1 MGYGKPCV
9 FTKEI
14 VTLIKIY
21 PNKNKQGRL
30 NGDLMGSFNI
40 QGLFSSKK
48 KLVALDIGASSLKLA
63 EVDRTSKGYTLRSY
77 HQLLLPKGIVHEGV
91 LEDPQA
97 LTAKIKELVR
107 LSKVKRRNV
116 VASLSGNAVIS
127 QKVSFATMSSDELR
141 ELIQDEASK
150 YLPFDN
156 MDDVNYDFQIL
167 GKNEFNANQI
177 DVMLVAAKTDVVE
190 RFTNAIRNAGL
201 QPVIMDVDSFALE
214 TMYEENYDLGDDE
227 IVALVNIGAS
237 VTNINVIKSRGSI
250 LRRDFTMAGYNI
262 TADMQSNMG
271 LPDLEEAELKKIEGP
286 QYDEPSDVFHEH
298 VLTAAE
304 PILQEI
310 ERSIDYFRSTV
321 GGGEISRIFLSG
333 GSARLFGFVEALSQR
348 LNINTEIVNPFKN
361 IAYNKKHFTEEEIEK
376 MGPAAA
382 VCVGLALRMVGDK

>member
-1 MGYGKPCV
+1 
-9 FTKEI
+9 
-14 VTLIKIY
+14 
-21 PNKNKQGRL
+21 
-30 NGDLMGSFNI
+30 MGSFNI

-48 KLVALDIGASSLKLA
+48 KLAALDIGASSLKLM
-63 EVDRTSKGYTLRSY
+63 EVDRASNGYTLRSY

-97 LTAKIKELVR
+97 LTAKIKELIR

-116 VASLSGNAVIS
+116 VTALSGNAVIS
-127 QKVSFATMSSDELR
+127 QKVSFVAMSPNELR

-156 MDDVNYDFQIL
+156 MDDVNYDFQVL
-167 GKNEFNANQI
+167 GKNEFNANQV

-190 RFTNAIRNAGL
+190 RFNNAIRNAGL
-201 QPVIMDVDSFALE
+201 QPVILDVDSFALE
-214 TMYEENYDLGDDE
+214 TMYEENYDLGNDE

-237 VTNINVIKSRGSI
+237 VTNINVIKDRGSI

-262 TADMQSNMG
+262 TADLQSNME
-271 LPDLEEAELKKIEGP
+271 LPDLEEAELKKIKGP
-286 QYDEPSDVFHEH
+286 PYDESSGEYQEH
-298 VLTAAE
+298 VLKAAE

-310 ERSIDYFRSTV
+310 ERSINYFRSTV
-321 GGGEISRIFLSG
+321 GGGEISKIFLSG
-333 GSARLFGFVEALSQR
+333 GSARLFGFAEALSQR

-361 IAYNKKHFTEEEIEK
+361 IAYNKKQFTEEEIEK
-376 MGPAAA
+376 IGPGAA